1 MQTWAKRGVQAALVT
16 GGMLAVGSGVASA
29 GESPQRPMPQ
39 GAPAPGQA
47 GTAPNG
53 DQLTGELFPADAQYN
68 RPVIDER
75 SEPALAGRLD
85 VERDLMP
92 SVENEMTRELPAL
105 RFLDSPLQLAGWVA
119 DPGAAKP
126 LDLGR
131 SAHGQPPVTPSEG
144 FQRSLSWAGPIGEVV
159 QREETAADL
168 VIPHDD
174 LVYFDGFGQADGIV
188 DLWDPLVK
196 QDEAPLIG
204 QEESDVLAFDSVDL
218 TDAELPGFR
227 DRLHAV
233 PPLVL
238 ANALSIIPV
247 EPTPR
252 AEFVPLHVPGED
264 QAKATEVPPLDG
276 LTAPELAKIVG
287 TSVRGGP
294 GVSAPLPGLGQL
306 NALDGGHTSVPAPSR
321 INAALD
327 EQPGT
332 GGSPLL
338 GQMPDVRDATTPMPA
353 LTPEMI
359 RSFEEAET
367 VVMAR
372 I

>member
-29 GESPQRPMPQ
+29 GDAPQRPMPF
-39 GAPAPGQA
+39 GQTVFPPNY
-47 GTAPNG
+47 GT
-53 DQLTGELFPADAQYN
+53 TTSELFPEGAQYN
-68 RPVIDER
+68 RPVVDER
-75 SEPALAGRLD
+75 AGPALAGRLD
-85 VERDLMP
+85 VERDLIP
-92 SVENEMTRELPAL
+92 AVENEMTRELPAL

-119 DPGAAKP
+119 DPNAAKP

-159 QREETAADL
+159 QHEAANADL

-188 DLWDPLVK
+188 DLWDQALVGK
-196 QDEAPLIG
+196 DD
-204 QEESDVLAFDSVDL
+204 SDLLAFDSIDL

-227 DRLHAV
+227 DRLHTV

-238 ANALSIIPV
+238 ANALSIMPV
-247 EPTPR
+247 EPSPR

-264 QAKATEVPPLDG
+264 QAKANEVPPLGG
-276 LTAPELAKIVG
+276 LSPAELGEIVG

-327 EQPGT
+327 EQPRT

-338 GQMPDVRDATTPMPA
+338 STLPDVKDATTPMPA

-359 RSFEEAET
+359 RAFEDAET
-367 VVMAR
+367 MVMAR